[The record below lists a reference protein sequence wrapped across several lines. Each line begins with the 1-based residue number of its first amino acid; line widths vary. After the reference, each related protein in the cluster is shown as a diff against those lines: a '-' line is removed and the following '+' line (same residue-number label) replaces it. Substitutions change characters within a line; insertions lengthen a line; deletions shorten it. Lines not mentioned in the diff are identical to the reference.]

1 MTAPKELGADPA
13 LEHEGRETDRSQPA
27 RRTADG
33 RAPQAARPGRSL
45 PWPWIVA
52 VGWVLAVPFLFS
64 DYDLLQLSRVWSVAL
79 AVASLSLLSG
89 YAGQVSAGHGALF
102 GLGAY
107 AGVLLVGKGGMPWPV
122 ALLGA
127 LAVCLVAGLLLG
139 LPALRV
145 GGLSLGLLTI
155 AVAALFPLVVTRF
168 EDLTGGAVGLQ
179 LDTPPLA
186 APGWTGLADAQ
197 FAYLV
202 VLALCGVAALGL
214 RNLTRGRFGRSMEAL
229 RASSLMAV
237 STGVNTRRLT
247 LTVFTISAG
256 VAGLAGALNAMILT
270 LVSPDS
276 FTLAFSLTLLAACVV
291 GGTRS
296 WAGAIVGGAFVTY
309 LPQFMSDNMGG
320 GRSGQWAQVTYAIAL
335 LLVLYFAPRG
345 VVHLVRTGLTRLG
358 ARRNQRRPA

>member
-1 MTAPKELGADPA
+1 MSAPTTAS
-13 LEHEGRETDRSQPA
+13 R
-27 RRTADG
+27 
-33 RAPQAARPGRSL
+33 RSL
-45 PWPWIVA
+45 PWPWIAA
-52 VGWVLAVPFLFS
+52 VVWALAVPFLFS

-79 AVASLSLLSG
+79 AVASLNLLSG

-107 AGVLLVGKGGMPWPV
+107 TGVLLVGEGGMPWPV

-127 LAVCLVAGLLLG
+127 LVLCLGAGALLG

-145 GGLSLGLLTI
+145 DGLGLGLITI

-168 EDLTGGAVGLQ
+168 ESLTGGAVGYALGA
-179 LDTPPLA
+179 PPLS

-202 VLALCGVAALGL
+202 VLAVCGVAVLGL
-214 RNLTRGRFGRSMEAL
+214 RNLTRGRFGRSLEAL
-229 RASSLMAV
+229 RTSSLMAV
-237 STGVNTRRLT
+237 SNGVETRRLT
-247 LTVFTISAG
+247 LTVFALSAG
-256 VAGLAGALNAMILT
+256 VAGLAGALNALALT
-270 LVSPDS
+270 LVTPDT
-276 FTLAFSLTLLAACVV
+276 FTLAFSLTLLAASVV

-309 LPQFMSDNMGG
+309 LPQLMSDNMGG
-320 GRSGQWAQVTYAIAL
+320 GSSGQWAQVAYAAVL

-345 VVHLVRTGLTRLG
+345 VVTFVRAGLARLG
-358 ARRNQRRPA
+358 ARRTREKTA

>member
-1 MTAPKELGADPA
+1 MSAATTNTEKPA
-13 LEHEGRETDRSQPA
+13 AAGSRA
-27 RRTADG
+27 RTPGGG
-33 RAPQAARPGRSL
+33 RARVLWS
-45 PWPWIVA
+45 VA
-52 VGWVLAVPFLFS
+52 VLWALAVPFLFS

-79 AVASLSLLSG
+79 AVASLNLLSG

-107 AGVLLVGKGGMPWPV
+107 TGVLLVGKGGLPWPV

-127 LAVCLVAGLLLG
+127 LLVCLVAGALLG

-168 EDLTGGAVGLQ
+168 DDLTGGAVGLQ
-179 LDTPPLA
+179 LDSPPLA

-197 FAYLV
+197 FGYLV
-202 VLALCGVAALGL
+202 VLALCGIAAIGL
-214 RNLTRGRFGRSMEAL
+214 RNLTRGRFGRSMESL
-229 RASSLMAV
+229 RTSPLMAV

-247 LTVFTISAG
+247 LTVFALSAG
-256 VAGLAGALNAMILT
+256 VAGFAGALNAMVLT
-270 LVSPDS
+270 LVTPDGFS
-276 FTLAFSLTLLAACVV
+276 LAFSLTLLAASVV

-296 WAGAIVGGAFVTY
+296 WAGAVVGGAFVTY
-309 LPQFMSDNMGG
+309 LPQYMSDHMDGG
-320 GRSGQWAQVTYAIAL
+320 SAGQWAQVAYAAAL

-345 VVHLVRTGLTRLG
+345 IVHLVRTGLARLG
-358 ARRNQRRPA
+358 ARRTEGRPA